1 MRRIP
6 PFWPVVLFA
15 IFGCTQGLLAAESMS
30 LRGVYNAP
38 GGTMTPIWVAHEL
51 GFFNKHELAL
61 SLQYT
66 PATTAVQAMVAGSI
80 DIGLVGNQGID
91 LNLEGADT
99 VYVASTAQT
108 FVFGLY
114 GQPGINSVT
123 DLKGKVVAVTQPA
136 ASTDYAARI
145 ALNRFGLT
153 PGKDVQLLYAGS
165 VPAVVTSILSG
176 HAAAGVG
183 TIAAMYPSVIAGK
196 IKLIADITKMKIP
209 FVFVAALAP
218 RKVVKEQREAVKRFL
233 LGYIEAI
240 SVIKKDKEAS
250 LKAMN
255 KYLKQEDRMLLEAI
269 YEETRDVFP
278 RVPLMTVQE
287 VQAVLD
293 VAKTPKA
300 KQVKPEE
307 FFDNSLVQEIAK
319 SGFIDSLYR

>member
-1 MRRIP
+1 VKKIF

-15 IFGCTQGLLAAESMS
+15 AIGFAHGLPAADSMS

-38 GGTMTPIWVAHEL
+38 GGTMTPIWVAHDL
-51 GFFNKHELAL
+51 GLFNKHEIAL
-61 SLQYT
+61 SLQYI
-66 PATTAVQAMVAGSI
+66 PATTAVQAMVAGSV

-114 GQPGINSVT
+114 GQPGISSVT

-145 ALNRFGLT
+145 ALTRFGLT

-176 HAAAGVG
+176 HAAAAVG
-183 TIAAMYPSVIAGK
+183 TIAAMYPPMMAGK
-196 IKLIADITKMKIP
+196 IKLLADITKMKIP
-209 FVFVAALAP
+209 FVFVGALAP
-218 RKVVKEQREAVKRFL
+218 RKFVKEQREAVKRFL

-240 SVIKKDKEAS
+240 SVIKKDKDAS
-250 LKAMN
+250 LRVMQ
-255 KYLKQEDRMLLEAI
+255 KYLKFLDSPLVPSSSRDQHEREISTNAVFSSVRPELGRRKRPATQDRLSRRANG
-269 YEETRDVFP
+269 TFSVR
-278 RVPLMTVQE
+278 T
-287 VQAVLD
+287 
-293 VAKTPKA
+293 
-300 KQVKPEE
+300 
-307 FFDNSLVQEIAK
+307 S
-319 SGFIDSLYR
+319 

>member
-1 MRRIP
+1 MGKIS
-6 PFWPVVLFA
+6 PFLAVVLFMA
-15 IFGCTQGLLAAESMS
+15 IGFARGVFAAESMS

-38 GGTMTPIWVAHEL
+38 GGTMTPIWVGHEL
-51 GFFNKHELAL
+51 GLFTKHELGL
-61 SLQYT
+61 SLQYI
-66 PATTAVQAMVAGSI
+66 PATTAVQAMVAGSV

-99 VYVASTAQT
+99 VYLASTAQS

-114 GQPGINSVT
+114 GHPGISSVA

-183 TIAAMYPSVIAGK
+183 TIAAMYPPLTAGK

-240 SVIKKDKEAS
+240 SVIKKDKETS

-269 YEETRDVFP
+269 YEETKDVFP
-278 RVPLMTVQE
+278 RVPSVTIQE

-300 KQVKPEE
+300 KQVKPED
-307 FFDNSLVQEIAK
+307 FFDNSIVQEIAK

>member
-1 MRRIP
+1 
-6 PFWPVVLFA
+6 
-15 IFGCTQGLLAAESMS
+15 MS

-38 GGTMTPIWVAHEL
+38 GGTMTPIWIAHDL
-51 GFFNKHELAL
+51 GLFNKHELAL
-61 SLQYT
+61 SLQYI
-66 PATTAVQAMVAGSI
+66 PATTAVQAMVGASV
-80 DIGLVGNQGID
+80 DIGLVGNQGVD

-99 VYVASTAQT
+99 VYIASTAQH

-114 GQPGINSVT
+114 GQPGIGSVT

-136 ASTDYAARI
+136 ASTDYSARI
-145 ALNRFGLT
+145 VLSRFGLT

-176 HAAAGVG
+176 RAAAGVG
-183 TIAAMYPSVIAGK
+183 TVAAMYPALMAGK

-209 FVFVAALAP
+209 FIFVGALAP
-218 RKVVKEQREAVKRFL
+218 RKVVQAEREAVKRFL

-240 SVIKKDKEAS
+240 SVIKKDKESS
-250 LKAMN
+250 LRVMQ
-255 KYLKQEDRMLLEAI
+255 KYLKQEDRLLLEAI

-300 KQVKPEE
+300 RQVKPED
-307 FFDNSLVQEIAK
+307 FFDNSLVQEIAR